1 MTAMSR
7 ASYCCGAGDVHHAV
21 APWGRRYVTARQNTG
36 SPSAVAPGPQETEQV
51 GGRALQEAESAACG
65 DHRGIVEN
73 IYAYVILRIGA
84 LHKFY
89 DSSAK
94 RDAGC

>member
-1 MTAMSR
+1 MQLLRGDGVTSPPGKTPDRPVRLHPGRKKPNKLEAVRFRKRSR
-7 ASYCCGAGDVHHAV
+7 
-21 APWGRRYVTARQNTG
+21 
-36 SPSAVAPGPQETEQV
+36 
-51 GGRALQEAESAACG
+51 AACG